1 MAPKAAPP
9 PIGGPQVYVDK
20 DAFIRA
26 EKIKEAGL
34 KPGKPKGDL
43 TVEDLSHPPS
53 LMASCPEFKAA
64 QNYWANEWVVKFSDR
79 NAHQWPADM
88 LSDTLQET
96 RNDLLEKAPAKAL
109 TKSASDPTLE
119 RKSKKE
125 VQDMLKF
132 MKGQVKQAEKTK
144 KAFLKQVEKC
154 EKKEDKRVTLI
165 KQIKT
170 VKEAIDDDLSNADE
184 YARKNKLFALKYLF
198 GSKLGADAPTTNV
211 LIVIE
216 ISDKIAPYME
226 NIKNDILAFFAT
238 VIEKTVE
245 SFNLIFFSSAGIV
258 SYMPTFTPTVPEG
271 KVKKGAADCQKW
283 LQKQFTP
290 KAGANAPWP
299 PDWLQMV
306 EWLTKDEENMPSSI
320 YLACSKVPMP
330 NRDPLNRINDFRALK
345 GITLPTTVV
354 SYEPEVEGDF
364 NQEEFFREFVGPDGS
379 FEVDSSKAGMEMVD
393 KTLADVKK
401 KKKQFDKFNKKL
413 DKMEDM
419 SDKLTD
425 FKGLLYQQISIENLV
440 RNDWMLH
447 EKALKT
453 PAA

>member
-1 MAPKAAPP
+1 MAPKAAPA

-20 DAFIRA
+20 DAYVRA

-64 QNYWANEWVVKFSDR
+64 QSYWANEWVVKFSDR
-79 NAHQWPADM
+79 NAHQWPQDL

-96 RNDLLEKAPAKAL
+96 RNDLLEKAPAKGL
-109 TKSASDPTLE
+109 SKSASDPTLD

-125 VQDMLKF
+125 VQDMFKF
-132 MKGQVKQAEKTK
+132 MKGQVKQAEKAK

-154 EKKEDKRVTLI
+154 EKKEDKRLALMN
-165 KQIKT
+165 QIKT
-170 VKEAIDDDLSNADE
+170 VKDAMDEDLGNADE

-198 GSKLGADAPTTNV
+198 GSKLGADAPTNNII
-211 LIVIE
+211 IVIE
-216 ISDKIAPYME
+216 ISDKMVPFME
-226 NIKNDILAFFAT
+226 NVKNDILAFFAT
-238 VIEKTVE
+238 VIEKGVE

-258 SYMPTFTPTVPEG
+258 PYMPTFTPTVPEG

-306 EWLTKDEENMPSSI
+306 EWLVKDEEALPTTVYI
-320 YLACSKVPMP
+320 ACTKVPMP
-330 NRDPLNRINDFRALK
+330 LRDPLNRVNDVRALK
-345 GITLPTTVV
+345 GITLPINVV

-364 NQEEFFREFVGPDGS
+364 NQEEFFKELVGSEGT
-379 FEVDSSKAGMEMVD
+379 FQVDTSKLGMEMVD

-401 KKKQFDKFNKKL
+401 KKKQYDKFNKKL

-419 SDKLTD
+419 SEKLAD
-425 FKGLLYQQISIENLV
+425 FKGLLYQQISVENLV
-440 RNDWMLH
+440 RNDWLLH
-447 EKALKT
+447 EKALKQ